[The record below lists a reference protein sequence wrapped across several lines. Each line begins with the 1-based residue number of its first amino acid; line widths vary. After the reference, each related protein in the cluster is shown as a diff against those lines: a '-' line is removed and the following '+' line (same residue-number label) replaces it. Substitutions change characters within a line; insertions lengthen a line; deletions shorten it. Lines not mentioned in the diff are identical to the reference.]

1 MFDLVRA
8 NRNAT
13 RSSHYSRVRVYPKGD
28 RARLVFQIAPTA
40 AGIKEL
46 VIEMPWLSNGVGPR
60 RAPRRTAQEHLM
72 RQMLP
77 CQAIIRP
84 CRRTSSPVGAD
95 PPVRLRPGRLIA
107 HGEFVM
113 DSVAVRCASST
124 STGLDPRAVV
134 VALTDLS
141 TVDAT
146 VNPRRAGHLVR

>member
-1 MFDLVRA
+1 
-8 NRNAT
+8 
-13 RSSHYSRVRVYPKGD
+13 
-28 RARLVFQIAPTA
+28 
-40 AGIKEL
+40 
-46 VIEMPWLSNGVGPR
+46 
-60 RAPRRTAQEHLM
+60 M

-84 CRRTSSPVGAD
+84 CRWTSSPVGAD
-95 PPVRLRPGRLIA
+95 PPVRLRQGQLIA

-134 VALTDLS
+134 AALTDLS

-146 VNPRRAGHLVR
+146 VNPRRTGHLVR